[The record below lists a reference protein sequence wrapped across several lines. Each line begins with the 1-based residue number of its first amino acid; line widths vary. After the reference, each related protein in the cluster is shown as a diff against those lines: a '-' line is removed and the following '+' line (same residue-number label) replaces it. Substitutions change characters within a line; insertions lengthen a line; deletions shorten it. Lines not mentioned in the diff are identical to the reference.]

1 MTLITFQNGKPVMRD
16 GKVGTGQGC
25 CCDGCCEC
33 ACPGG
38 FQVRVNG
45 NVINTTACD
54 FYGPEGWKYPHA
66 LGPYAT
72 FGHVTVSPPTDYL
85 YGCDELFYPNGD
97 APGYDI
103 YDNPD
108 FWPDFSAYFGSAKY
122 CLKCENNRLILSLG
136 LYISYPWST
145 ASYSLYDAFYEVQ
158 GTCPE
163 ALSVTLTEP
172 IIGGEL
178 VTPDGGPTFVPR
190 GVVRNGI
197 IYREGDWYDANGALP
212 TCPRPA
218 EFDPSQLTVEIE
230 CNPAGVCRFEDPQF
244 PPYLPCLGWAG
255 LETGY
260 DGALGG
266 GPQDLSGVYNPQAAC
281 EFEGGTWHPDERCE
295 DNPCADNP
303 FP

>member
-1 MTLITFQNGKPVMRD
+1 MPRITVQNGRLVIREN
-16 GKVGTGQGC
+16 KVGTEQAC
-25 CCDGCCEC
+25 CCGGCCEC

-72 FGHVTVSPPTDYL
+72 FGLVTVSPPTDYL

-97 APGYDI
+97 APGYD

-122 CLKCENNRLILSLG
+122 CLKCVNNRLILSLG

-178 VTPDGGPTFVPR
+178 VTPNGGPTFVPR

-212 TCPRPA
+212 ICPRPA

-230 CNPAGVCRFEDPQF
+230 CHNIPHTFHALAGQGLKQDTTAPWGSARRICPGYTTRRLAASLLEERGTQMSDAKTTRALTTHSHD
-244 PPYLPCLGWAG
+244 YRTPCI
-255 LETGY
+255 
-260 DGALGG
+260 
-266 GPQDLSGVYNPQAAC
+266 V
-281 EFEGGTWHPDERCE
+281 
-295 DNPCADNP
+295 
-303 FP
+303 